1 MSRDGQ
7 RGQALIWTAI
17 FLSLLFTLGGVV
29 DLAHLVEVRVEAQQA
44 LDAAALA
51 GAWGLEQD
59 QSGGCGRVSACA
71 QDALAAAARNGFPSA
86 TVQEVSGAEVVV
98 RARPQVPTYFLKLVG
113 IRRVTL
119 SVAAAAD
126 AYTAPL
132 DQCCSLL
139 TLFGWEAHQGM
150 VAQGV
155 YAPGFARNATSF
167 MVNGS
172 GQLAVQGS
180 IFVDGGILLN
190 GMANTVS
197 ATGTFGTTS
206 CRPLCGGSLNNG
218 GSWSPSPA
226 WSQPYVPDP
235 LAPFLA
241 GHAPDPSRLP
251 DRGGQ
256 VIMGMKHVHHVLKP
270 GYYPD
275 GIVINGYRLKVDLEP
290 GVYYLGGTGLT
301 VNGADN
307 TVYGQGVM
315 LYLPQGF
322 LTDNGSGDSWKLAAP
337 TPAQLGCATCYAGM
351 PAGILVWS
359 GGIGAMTVNGGNG
372 TRLTGTIYLPQAELV
387 INGVNR
393 SHVVH
398 GDVVAQMLLVN
409 GVNQE
414 KVGPGSGSGEQPQVP
429 QPRLVPPPPCGPG
442 VSGC

>member
-1 MSRDGQ
+1 MRRDGQ

-59 QSGGCGRVSACA
+59 QSGGCGPASACA
-71 QDALAAAARNGFPSA
+71 QDALAAAAQNGFPSV
-86 TVQEVSGAEVVV
+86 TVQEVSGDEVVV

-126 AYTAPL
+126 AYTNPL

-167 MVNGS
+167 TVNGS

-180 IFVDGGILLN
+180 IFVNGGILLN
-190 GMANTVS
+190 GAPSVS
-197 ATGTFGTTS
+197 ATGSFGTSS
-206 CRPLCGGSLNNG
+206 CPPLCGTSLNNG
-218 GSWSPSPA
+218 GGWSPPPA

-251 DRGGQ
+251 DRDGE
-256 VIMGMKHVHHVLKP
+256 VIMGVNHHRYVLQP

-275 GIVINGYRLKVDLEP
+275 GIAINGFGLIIDLEP
-290 GVYYLGGTGLT
+290 GVYYLGGTGL
-301 VNGADN
+301 VLNGADD
-307 TVYGQGVM
+307 TVRGTGVM

-322 LTDNGSGDSWKLAAP
+322 LVDNGSGDSWRLSAP
-337 TPAQLGCATCYAGM
+337 STGQLGCATCYPGM
-351 PAGILVWS
+351 PAGIGVWS
-359 GGIGAMTVNGGNG
+359 DGIGAMTVNGDNA
-372 TRLTGTIYLPQAELV
+372 TRLYGTVYLPQAELV
-387 INGVNR
+387 INGVNQ

-398 GDVVAQMLLVN
+398 GDVVAQMLVVN

-414 KVGPGSGSGEQPQVP
+414 KVGPGFGSGEQPQVP
-429 QPRLVPPPPCGPG
+429 QPRLVQPPPCGPG
-442 VSGC
+442 VAGC